1 MEVWIGTV
9 PHTSEEQYRE
19 MPQVFVCNEKN
30 LNVEIERRCPMCYR
44 GHKTSHVRKQCGLRI
59 ESSEEFNEMPQEEM
73 KKEDKEESQKEM
85 REKKETER

>member
-30 LNVEIERRCPMCYR
+30 LNVEIERRCVTEAIKR
-44 GHKTSHVRKQCGLRI
+44 VTS
-59 ESSEEFNEMPQEEM
+59 ESSVA
-73 KKEDKEESQKEM
+73 
-85 REKKETER
+85 